1 MDRTTVRVL
10 SIQIAKKLDFT
21 GIQRHCLNLA
31 PTIWKLAS
39 EAKCVMSCNASITNK
54 WKHIVRAF
62 LEATQYMRTQKEG
75 TLEVLRRVT
84 QIDDGESLGFIY
96 ERMRSRAD
104 VNLRPSRAAVE
115 NLVKMVAYDDKRALI
130 LDGSKLVDL
139 SMLGPPG
146 PSKPKK

>member
-1 MDRTTVRVL
+1 MRVL
-10 SIQIAKKLDFT
+10 SIQIAKQLDFT

-39 EAKCVMSCNASITNK
+39 EAKCVMSCNASMTNK
-54 WKHIVRAF
+54 WKRFVRAI
-62 LEATQYMRTQKEG
+62 LEATHYMRTQNGG

-96 ERMRSRAD
+96 EQMRSRAD

-115 NLVKMVAYDDKRALI
+115 NLVKMVAYDDNRASS
-130 LDGSKLVDL
+130 LDGSKRLDL
-139 SMLGPPG
+139 SMLGLPG